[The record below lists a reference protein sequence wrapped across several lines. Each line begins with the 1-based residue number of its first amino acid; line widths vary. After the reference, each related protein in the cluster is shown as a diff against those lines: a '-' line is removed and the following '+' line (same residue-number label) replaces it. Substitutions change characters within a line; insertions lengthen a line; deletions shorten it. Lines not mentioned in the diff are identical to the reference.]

1 MPYVIGRPSKFLA
14 LASSIAAM
22 MVAAPSAI
30 ADGFNSSNPPQPTA
44 SCSSVS
50 SNQLLSSLGDSN
62 LYAPL
67 PGGTFED
74 GGQGWSYNNASV
86 VSGNEP
92 WNVVNANDSQS
103 LNISAGGSATSPVLC
118 VDSTFPSF
126 RFFANN
132 NGNSGKL
139 TVQARYTTSTGYS
152 GTQWVTGLS
161 AGQYSEWAPTPSV
174 ALGSQVPAGM
184 TVNVQFVFIASNP
197 SSWNIDDVL
206 VDPYAK

>member
-1 MPYVIGRPSKFLA
+1 VIGRPSKFLA
-14 LASSIAAM
+14 LAGSIAAM
-22 MVAAPSAI
+22 MVAAPSAM
-30 ADGFNSSNPPQPTA
+30 ADGSSNNPPQPTA

-50 SNQLLSSLGDSN
+50 SDQLLSSLGDSN

-103 LNISAGGSATSPVLC
+103 LNISAGGSATSPVVC

-126 RFFANN
+126 RFFADSNG

-139 TVQARYTTSTGYS
+139 TVQARYTTSTGFS

-161 AGQYSEWAPTPSV
+161 TGQYSSWAPTPSV
-174 ALGSQVPAGM
+174 ALGSQVPVGM
-184 TVNVQFVFIASNP
+184 TVNVQLVFTASNA